1 MIIWHSIIVYEYVFI
16 ALWYYLCIYFFVFFR
31 TYDAL
36 IGIVTHDFFNELSD
50 TQIRFGMSLDER
62 DKMFQ
67 TFVRNQYSA
76 HLQEILLTMQNEYT
90 DWQVSVQK
98 PTSIREQ
105 VCTRYFTWNL
115 TGLNWNCSKPFP
127 QWYLPIPKP
136 KTQDT
141 RFATS

>member
-1 MIIWHSIIVYEYVFI
+1 M
-16 ALWYYLCIYFFVFFR
+16 FFVFFR

-105 VCTRYFTWNL
+105 VYTYFNVKFDRFKLRLLQPISLMIL
-115 TGLNWNCSKPFP
+115 TYSKTENPGFG
-127 QWYLPIPKP
+127 YPI
-136 KTQDT
+136 
-141 RFATS
+141 RH

>member
-1 MIIWHSIIVYEYVFI
+1 MIIWHSIIYEFVFI

-105 VCTRYFTWNL
+105 VCKYFTWNITGFKLKLLQPISPMIL
-115 TGLNWNCSKPFP
+115 TYSKTENPG
-127 QWYLPIPKP
+127 YPI
-136 KTQDT
+136 
-141 RFATS
+141 RH

>member
-1 MIIWHSIIVYEYVFI
+1 M
-16 ALWYYLCIYFFVFFR
+16 
-31 TYDAL
+31 

-67 TFVRNQYSA
+67 TFVRNQYST

-105 VCTRYFTWNL
+105 VCKYFT
-115 TGLNWNCSKPFP
+115 
-127 QWYLPIPKP
+127 
-136 KTQDT
+136 
-141 RFATS
+141 

>member
-1 MIIWHSIIVYEYVFI
+1 MKSYAQVSM
-16 ALWYYLCIYFFVFFR
+16 IYFIFEFLSHR

-50 TQIRFGMSLDER
+50 SQVRIGMTLEER

-90 DWQVSVQK
+90 DWQVSVQH

-105 VCTRYFTWNL
+105 VSLRAYFWSQ
-115 TGLNWNCSKPFP
+115 SKN
-127 QWYLPIPKP
+127 
-136 KTQDT
+136 
-141 RFATS
+141 

>member
-1 MIIWHSIIVYEYVFI
+1 MSSYIN
-16 ALWYYLCIYFFVFFR
+16 LFVFFR

-105 VCTRYFTWNL
+105 VCT
-115 TGLNWNCSKPFP
+115 
-127 QWYLPIPKP
+127 
-136 KTQDT
+136 KTKL
-141 RFATS
+141 F